1 MPSKLL
7 DLGESENLIVVSD
20 VHMRTPDDERS
31 RLFCKFLDRV
41 GSDVAC
47 DTLVLLG
54 DIFDFFNARQVFYYR
69 LWKDV
74 LTRIRVLNERG
85 VRVVFVEGNHDYGFE
100 HSPCKDVKDCFFD
113 CGDVILRT
121 KHPALGEIVLLHSDD
136 VVCPPSY
143 RAFRS
148 LVKSRTFQ
156 SVLSPVPGAVT
167 SALFSRYAKISR
179 AKDDYRP
186 LDSTFLTVCAEQFI
200 TVLQAVHSLRPDVC
214 VFGHIHVDLDDSLQ
228 NVHFLSGPA
237 WFSRPS
243 FLCMSEQGTVVREW
257 LDSSSERADK
267 FKFADR

>member
-31 RLFCKFLDRV
+31 RLFCEFVDRV
-41 GSDVAC
+41 GRDVRC

-54 DIFDFFNARQVFYYR
+54 DIFDFFNGRQVYYYR
-69 LWKDV
+69 LWKNV
-74 LTRIRVLNERG
+74 LTRIRALNERG

-100 HSPCKDVKDCFFD
+100 HLPCKDVKDCFYD
-113 CGDVILRT
+113 CGDVILRA
-121 KHPALGEIVLLHSDD
+121 KHPALGEVVLLHSDD

-143 RAFRS
+143 RTFRS

-156 SVLSPVPGAVT
+156 SVLSPIPGAFT

-186 LDSTFLTVCAEQFI
+186 LDSAFLTGCAAEFI
-200 TVLQAVHSLRPDVC
+200 AHLRDVHSLRPAVC

-228 NVHFLSGPA
+228 NIRFLCGPA

-243 FLCMSEQGTVVREW
+243 FLQLGEQGTVAREW
-257 LDSSSERADK
+257 LDASSGQSDK